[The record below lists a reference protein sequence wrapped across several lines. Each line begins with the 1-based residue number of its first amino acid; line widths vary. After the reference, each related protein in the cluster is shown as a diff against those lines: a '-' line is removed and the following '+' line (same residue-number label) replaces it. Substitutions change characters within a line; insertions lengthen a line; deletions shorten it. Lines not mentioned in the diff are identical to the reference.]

1 MVKKYLIT
9 YFKNIR
15 LKKKT
20 HIIFEN
26 EYLKKLYRDYQLR
39 NYICSS
45 IENLNQ
51 VYKKKNNYS
60 FCKKKAQRY
69 LKEIFPTLNELNNS
83 KLKKKE
89 WEVLMEYFL
98 IISVMNI
105 KIRFDTLK
113 KIIDKKN
120 THIHADDYDFFFE
133 NTDIYRIFQLED
145 VNFNS
150 YVSFLIS
157 KRLKLK
163 ILKSKKKRKIFLFE
177 KFKKKTFFKKI
188 IYFFYNNLLSFLKPI
203 IIFDGYF
210 GKKNSLKVIL
220 KSKFKIL
227 FAYIDY
233 LDFPREIIN
242 FKKDIDS
249 RSKISIKIK
258 DDFDI
263 IYNEFI
269 KNVLPSSFLENFN
282 TYLTANEKKYVNIS
296 KIGTAVHF
304 PANDNFKFA
313 ILNLKRKNKK
323 SFNLQHGAFMGYR
336 VFDPEDYINQKMS
349 DLNLLWHNKN
359 LNIGSQYFSD
369 SKYQFKKFE
378 KKILFF
384 PCHVLFNQE
393 LDAFTKNN
401 HIYLNQFSNLV
412 KLLIIKKNFFLSVK
426 FFPNHKND
434 DFFKKF
440 WKYSFGKNVKILDGN
455 TSYKGSI
462 FKKYDLVIVDD
473 FSTAFYELLYYK
485 KPFIVLNSA
494 PNVNFKKKF
503 WRALND
509 LKKINLWFDDEK
521 LLAKHLDKN
530 FENIILNWDKI
541 INSKYYIKMRK
552 TLFAREKFNDSLFVK
567 KILRL

>member
-1 MVKKYLIT
+1 MIRKYLIS

-15 LKKKT
+15 LKKES

-26 EYLKKLYRDYQLR
+26 EYLKKLYTDYQLR
-39 NYICSS
+39 NYRCSS

-51 VYKKKNNYS
+51 VYKKKINYS
-60 FCKKKAQRY
+60 FCKKKAQKY
-69 LKEIFPTLNELNNS
+69 LGEIFPTLNELNKF
-83 KLKKKE
+83 KLNKRE
-89 WEVLMEYFL
+89 WETLIEYFL
-98 IISVMNI
+98 IISIMNI
-105 KIRFDTLK
+105 KTRFDTLK
-113 KIIDKKN
+113 KIKDRKN
-120 THIHADDYDFFFE
+120 TYVYADNYNFFFE
-133 NTDIYRIFQLED
+133 NTDIYKKFQLENA
-145 VNFNS
+145 NFNS

-157 KRLKLK
+157 KRLNFK
-163 ILKSKKKRKIFLFE
+163 ILKSKNIKKVFLFE
-177 KFKKKTFFKKI
+177 NLKKKTFVKKI
-188 IYFFYNNLLSFLKPI
+188 FYFFYNLLGFFKPI

-233 LDFPREIIN
+233 FDFPAEMIN
-242 FKKDIDS
+242 FKKDLNS

-269 KNVLPSSFLENFN
+269 KNALPSSFLENFN
-282 TYLTANEKKYVNIS
+282 SYLTANEKKYLNIS

-313 ILNLKRKNKK
+313 TLNLKRKNIK

-349 DLNLLWHNKN
+349 NLNLLWHDKK

-369 SKYQFKKFE
+369 SRYEFKKFE

-393 LDAFTKNN
+393 LDTFVKNN
-401 HIYLNQFSNLV
+401 HIYLNQYFDLV
-412 KLLIIKKNFFLSVK
+412 KSLIIKKKFLLSVK
-426 FFPNHKND
+426 FFNHKND
-434 DFFKKF
+434 DFFKKI
-440 WKYSFGKNVKILDGN
+440 WRNYFGKNVKILESN
-455 TSYKGSI
+455 SAYKGNI
-462 FKKYDLVIVDD
+462 FEKHDLVIIDD

-485 KPFIVLNSA
+485 KPFIVLNSS
-494 PNVNFKKKF
+494 PNVNFTKKF
-503 WRALND
+503 WKVIND
-509 LKKINLWFDDEK
+509 LKKINLWFENEK
-521 LLAKHLDKN
+521 QLAKYLDKN
-530 FENIILNWDKI
+530 FENIILNWDKT
-541 INSKYYIKMRK
+541 INSRYYIKLRK
-552 TLFAREKFNDSLFVK
+552 NLFVRENFNDSLFVK
-567 KILRL
+567 KIFEL

>member
-1 MVKKYLIT
+1 MIRKYLIS

-15 LKKKT
+15 LKKES

-26 EYLKKLYRDYQLR
+26 EYLKKLYTDYQLR
-39 NYICSS
+39 NYRCSS

-51 VYKKKNNYS
+51 VYKKKINYS

-69 LKEIFPTLNELNNS
+69 LGEIYPTLNELNKF
-83 KLKKKE
+83 KLNKKE
-89 WEVLMEYFL
+89 WEILMEYFL
-98 IISVMNI
+98 IISIMNI
-105 KIRFDTLK
+105 KTRFDVLK
-113 KIIDKKN
+113 KIKDRKN
-120 THIHADDYDFFFE
+120 TYVYADNYNFFFE
-133 NTDIYRIFQLED
+133 NTDIYKKFQLEN

-157 KRLKLK
+157 KKLNLK
-163 ILKSKKKRKIFLFE
+163 ILKSKKVRKVFLFE
-177 KFKKKTFFKKI
+177 NLKKKTFVKKI
-188 IYFFYNNLLSFLKPI
+188 LYFFYNLLGLFKPI

-233 LDFPREIIN
+233 FDFPAEMIN
-242 FKKDIDS
+242 FKKDLNS

-269 KNVLPSSFLENFN
+269 KNALPSSFLENFN
-282 TYLTANEKKYVNIS
+282 SYLTANEKKYLNIS

-313 ILNLKRKNKK
+313 TLNLKRKNIK

-349 DLNLLWHNKN
+349 DLNLLWHDKK

-369 SKYQFKKFE
+369 SKYEPKKFE

-384 PCHVLFNQE
+384 PCHVLFDQE
-393 LDAFTKNN
+393 LEPYAKNC
-401 HIYLNQFSNLV
+401 HIYLNQYFDLV
-412 KLLIIKKNFFLSVK
+412 KSLIIKKKFLLSVK
-426 FFPNHKND
+426 FFNDKND
-434 DFFKKF
+434 DFFKKI
-440 WKYSFGKNVKILDGN
+440 WRNYFGNNVQILKGN
-455 TSYKGSI
+455 SSYKGSI
-462 FKKYDLVIVDD
+462 FKKYDLVIIDD

-485 KPFIVLNSA
+485 KPFIVLNSS
-494 PNVNFKKKF
+494 PNANFTKKF
-503 WRALND
+503 SKTING
-509 LKKINLWFDDEK
+509 LKKINLWFENEK
-521 LLAKHLDKN
+521 QLAKYLDKN
-530 FENIILNWDKI
+530 FENIILNWDKT
-541 INSKYYIKMRK
+541 INSSYYIKLRK
-552 TLFAREKFNDSLFVK
+552 NLFARENFNDSLFVK
-567 KILRL
+567 KIFEL

>member
-1 MVKKYLIT
+1 MIRKYLVS

-15 LKKKT
+15 LKKKS

-26 EYLKKLYRDYQLR
+26 EYLKKLYRDNQLR
-39 NYICSS
+39 DYRCSS

-51 VYKKKNNYS
+51 IYKKKNNYS
-60 FCKKKAQRY
+60 FYKKKARRY
-69 LKEIFPTLNELNNS
+69 LNEIFPILNEVNNS
-83 KLKKKE
+83 NLKKKE
-89 WEVLMEYFL
+89 WEILIEFFL
-98 IISVMNI
+98 IISIMNI
-105 KIRFDTLK
+105 KTRFDTLK
-113 KIIDKKN
+113 KIKEKKN
-120 THIHADDYDFFFE
+120 TFIHAEDYDFFFE
-133 NTDIYRIFQLED
+133 NSDIYRIFQFED
-145 VNFNS
+145 INFNS

-157 KRLKLK
+157 KKLKLK
-163 ILKSKKKRKIFLFE
+163 ILKSKKRRKIFLFE
-177 KFKKKTFFKKI
+177 KSKKKTFFKRI
-188 IYFFYNNLLSFLKPI
+188 IYFFYNNLLSVLKPI

-210 GKKNSLKVIL
+210 GKKNSLKVMV

-233 LDFPREIIN
+233 LDFPTEIIN
-242 FKKDIDS
+242 LKKDNDS

-282 TYLTANEKKYVNIS
+282 IYLTANEKKYLNIS

-313 ILNLKRKNKK
+313 TLNLKRKKKK
-323 SFNLQHGAFMGYR
+323 SFNLQHGAYMGYR
-336 VFDPEDYINQKMS
+336 VFEAEDYINQKIS

-359 LNIGSQYFSD
+359 INIGSQYFSD
-369 SKYQFKKFE
+369 SKHELKKFE
-378 KKILFF
+378 NKILFF
-384 PCHVLFNQE
+384 PCHVLFNKE
-393 LDAFTKNN
+393 LDALTKSN
-401 HIYLNQFSNLV
+401 HIYLNQFINLV
-412 KLLIIKKNFFLSVK
+412 KLLIVKKKFHLSVK

-434 DFFKKF
+434 EFFKKV
-440 WKYSFGKNVKILDGN
+440 WKNYFGKNVKILDS
-455 TSYKGSI
+455 TISYKGSI
-462 FKKYDLVIVDD
+462 FKNYDLVIVDD

-494 PNVNFKKKF
+494 PNTNFKKKF
-503 WRALND
+503 WKALND
-509 LKKINLWFDDEK
+509 LKKINLWFDNEK
-521 LLAKHLDKN
+521 HLAKHLDKN
-530 FENIILNWDKI
+530 FENIIMNWDKT

-567 KILRL
+567 KIFEL

>member
-1 MVKKYLIT
+1 MIRKYLVS

-15 LKKKT
+15 LKKKS

-26 EYLKKLYRDYQLR
+26 EYLKKLYRDNQLR
-39 NYICSS
+39 DYRCSS

-60 FCKKKAQRY
+60 FYKKKARRY
-69 LKEIFPTLNELNNS
+69 LNEIFPILNEVNNS
-83 KLKKKE
+83 NLKKKE
-89 WEVLMEYFL
+89 WEILIEFFL
-98 IISVMNI
+98 IISIMNI
-105 KIRFDTLK
+105 KTRFDTLK
-113 KIIDKKN
+113 KIKEKKN
-120 THIHADDYDFFFE
+120 TFIHAEDYDFFFE
-133 NTDIYRIFQLED
+133 NSDIYRIFQFED
-145 VNFNS
+145 INFNS

-157 KRLKLK
+157 KKLKLK
-163 ILKSKKKRKIFLFE
+163 ILKSKKRRKIFLFE
-177 KFKKKTFFKKI
+177 KSKKKTFFKRI
-188 IYFFYNNLLSFLKPI
+188 IYFFYNNLLSVLKPI

-210 GKKNSLKVIL
+210 GKKNSLKVMV

-233 LDFPREIIN
+233 LDFPTEIIN
-242 FKKDIDS
+242 LKKDNDS

-282 TYLTANEKKYVNIS
+282 IYLTANEKKYLNIS

-313 ILNLKRKNKK
+313 TLNLKRKKKK
-323 SFNLQHGAFMGYR
+323 SFNLQHGAYMGYR
-336 VFDPEDYINQKMS
+336 VFEAEDYINQKIS

-359 LNIGSQYFSD
+359 INIGSQYFSD
-369 SKYQFKKFE
+369 SKHELKKFE
-378 KKILFF
+378 NKILFF
-384 PCHVLFNQE
+384 PCHVLFNKE
-393 LDAFTKNN
+393 LDALTKSN
-401 HIYLNQFSNLV
+401 HIYLNQFINLV
-412 KLLIIKKNFFLSVK
+412 KLLIVKKKFHLSVK

-434 DFFKKF
+434 EFFKKV
-440 WKYSFGKNVKILDGN
+440 WKNYFGKNVKILDS
-455 TSYKGSI
+455 TISYKGSI
-462 FKKYDLVIVDD
+462 FKNYDLVIVDD

-494 PNVNFKKKF
+494 PNTNFKKKF
-503 WRALND
+503 WKALND
-509 LKKINLWFDDEK
+509 LKKINLWFDNEK
-521 LLAKHLDKN
+521 HLAKHLDKN
-530 FENIILNWDKI
+530 FENIIMNWDKT

-567 KILRL
+567 KIFEL

>member
-9 YFKNIR
+9 YFKNIE

-26 EYLKKLYRDYQLR
+26 EYLKKLYTDFQLR
-39 NYICSS
+39 NYKCSS
-45 IENLNQ
+45 IESLNQ
-51 VYKKKNNYS
+51 VYKKKINYY
-60 FCKKKAQRY
+60 FCLKKAQRY
-69 LKEIFPTLNELNNS
+69 LNEIFPILNALNNI
-83 KLKKKE
+83 KLNKKE
-89 WEVLMEYFL
+89 WEILMEYFL
-98 IISVMNI
+98 IISIMNI
-105 KIRFDTLK
+105 KTRFDTLK
-113 KIIDKKN
+113 KIKDRKN
-120 THIHADDYDFFFE
+120 IYVYADNYNCFIE
-133 NTDIYRIFQLED
+133 NTDIYKKFQLED
-145 VNFNS
+145 FNFNS
-150 YVSFLIS
+150 YINYLIS
-157 KRLKLK
+157 KRLNFRV
-163 ILKSKKKRKIFLFE
+163 LKSKKIRKVFLFE
-177 KFKKKTFFKKI
+177 NLKKKTFVKKI
-188 IYFFYNNLLSFLKPI
+188 LYFFYNLFGFLKPI

-233 LDFPREIIN
+233 FDFPAEMIN
-242 FKKDIDS
+242 FKKDLNS

-269 KNVLPSSFLENFN
+269 KNALPSSFLENFN
-282 TYLTANEKKYVNIS
+282 SYLTANEKKYLNIS

-336 VFDPEDYINQKMS
+336 VFDPEDHINQKMS
-349 DLNLLWHNKN
+349 DLNLLWHNKK

-369 SKYQFKKFE
+369 SKSKYEFKKFE

-401 HIYLNQFSNLV
+401 HIYLNQYFDLV
-412 KLLIIKKNFFLSVK
+412 KSLIIKKKFFLSVK
-426 FFPNHKND
+426 FFNHKND
-434 DFFKKF
+434 DIFKKI
-440 WKYSFGKNVKILDGN
+440 WISYFGKNVKILESDS
-455 TSYKGSI
+455 SYKGSI
-462 FKKYDLVIVDD
+462 FEEYDLVIIDD
-473 FSTAFYELLYYK
+473 FSTAFYELLYHK

-494 PNVNFKKKF
+494 PNVNFTKKF
-503 WRALND
+503 WKPIND
-509 LKKINLWFDDEK
+509 LKKINLWFENEK
-521 LLAKHLDKN
+521 QLAKYLDKN
-530 FENIILNWDKI
+530 FENIILNWDKT
-541 INSKYYIKMRK
+541 INSKYYIKLRK
-552 TLFAREKFNDSLFVK
+552 TLFARENFNDSLFVK
-567 KILRL
+567 KILEL

>member
-1 MVKKYLIT
+1 MIRKYLVS

-15 LKKKT
+15 LKKKS

-26 EYLKKLYRDYQLR
+26 EYLKKLYRDNQLR
-39 NYICSS
+39 DYRCSS

-60 FCKKKAQRY
+60 FYKKKARRY
-69 LKEIFPTLNELNNS
+69 LNEIFPILNEVNNS
-83 KLKKKE
+83 NLKKKE
-89 WEVLMEYFL
+89 WEILIEFFL
-98 IISVMNI
+98 IISIMNI
-105 KIRFDTLK
+105 KTRFDTLK
-113 KIIDKKN
+113 KIKEKKN
-120 THIHADDYDFFFE
+120 TFIHAEDYDFFFE
-133 NTDIYRIFQLED
+133 NSDIYRIFQFED
-145 VNFNS
+145 INFNS

-157 KRLKLK
+157 KKLKLK
-163 ILKSKKKRKIFLFE
+163 ILKSKKRRKIFLFE
-177 KFKKKTFFKKI
+177 KSKKKTFFKKI
-188 IYFFYNNLLSFLKPI
+188 IYFFYNNLLSVLKPI

-210 GKKNSLKVIL
+210 GKKNSLKVMV

-233 LDFPREIIN
+233 LDFPTEIIN
-242 FKKDIDS
+242 LKKDNDS

-282 TYLTANEKKYVNIS
+282 IYLTANEKKYLNIS

-313 ILNLKRKNKK
+313 TLNLKRKKKK
-323 SFNLQHGAFMGYR
+323 SFNLQHGAYMGYR
-336 VFDPEDYINQKMS
+336 VFEAEDYINQKIS

-359 LNIGSQYFSD
+359 INIGSQYFSD
-369 SKYQFKKFE
+369 SKHELKKFE
-378 KKILFF
+378 NKILFF
-384 PCHVLFNQE
+384 PCHVLFNKE
-393 LDAFTKNN
+393 LDALTKSN
-401 HIYLNQFSNLV
+401 HIYLNQFINLV
-412 KLLIIKKNFFLSVK
+412 KLLIVKKKFHLSVK

-434 DFFKKF
+434 EFFKKV
-440 WKYSFGKNVKILDGN
+440 WKNYFGKNVKILDS
-455 TSYKGSI
+455 TISYKGSI
-462 FKKYDLVIVDD
+462 FKNYDLVIVDD

-494 PNVNFKKKF
+494 PNTNFKKKF
-503 WRALND
+503 WKALND
-509 LKKINLWFDDEK
+509 LKKINLWFDNEK
-521 LLAKHLDKN
+521 HLAKHLDKN
-530 FENIILNWDKI
+530 FENIIMNWDKT

-567 KILRL
+567 KIFEL

>member
-1 MVKKYLIT
+1 MIRKYLVT
-9 YFKNIR
+9 YFKNIKF
-15 LKKKT
+15 KKKT

-26 EYLKKLYRDYQLR
+26 EYLKKLYKDHQLRDYR
-39 NYICSS
+39 CSF

-69 LKEIFPTLNELNNS
+69 LNEIFPILNEVNNCN
-83 KLKKKE
+83 LKKKE
-89 WEVLMEYFL
+89 WEILIEYFL
-98 IISVMNI
+98 IISIINI
-105 KIRFDTLK
+105 KTRFDTLK
-113 KIIDKKN
+113 RIKEKKN
-120 THIHADDYDFFFE
+120 IFIHADDYNFFFE
-133 NTDIYRIFQLED
+133 NTDIYRLFQLED
-145 VNFNS
+145 INFNS

-163 ILKSKKKRKIFLFE
+163 ILQSKTKRKVFLFE
-177 KFKKKTFFKKI
+177 KFKKKTFLKKI
-188 IYFFYNNLLSFLKPI
+188 IYFFYDNLLSFLKPI

-210 GKKNSLKVIL
+210 GKKNSLKVMF

-233 LDFPREIIN
+233 FDFPREVIN
-242 FKKDIDS
+242 LKKDINS
-249 RSKISIKIK
+249 RSKISINIK
-258 DDFDI
+258 DDFDV

-282 TYLTANEKKYVNIS
+282 IYLTANKKKCLNIS

-313 ILNLKRKNKK
+313 TLNLKIKNKK

-336 VFDPEDYINQKMS
+336 VFDPEDYINQKIS
-349 DLNLLWHNKN
+349 DLNLLWHDKK

-369 SKYQFKKFE
+369 PINIFKKFE
-378 KKILFF
+378 KKILLF

-401 HIYLNQFSNLV
+401 HIYLNQFLDLV
-412 KLLIIKKNFFLSVK
+412 KMLIIKKNYFLSVK
-426 FFPNHKND
+426 FFPKHKND
-434 DFFKKF
+434 IFFKKI
-440 WKYSFGKNVKILDGN
+440 WKRYFGKSVKILDSSI
-455 TSYKGSI
+455 SYKGSI
-462 FKKYDLVIVDD
+462 FEKYDLVIVDD

-503 WRALND
+503 WVALKD
-509 LKKINLWFDDEK
+509 LKKLNLWFDNENK
-521 LLAKHLDKN
+521 LAKYLDKN
-530 FENIILNWDKI
+530 FENIISNWDKT

-567 KILRL
+567 RILRL

>member
-1 MVKKYLIT
+1 MIRKYLIS

-15 LKKKT
+15 LKKES

-26 EYLKKLYRDYQLR
+26 EYLKKLYRDNQLR
-39 NYICSS
+39 DYRCSS

-60 FCKKKAQRY
+60 FYKKKARRY
-69 LKEIFPTLNELNNS
+69 LNEIFPILNEVNNS
-83 KLKKKE
+83 NLKKKE
-89 WEVLMEYFL
+89 WEILIEFFL
-98 IISVMNI
+98 IISIMNI
-105 KIRFDTLK
+105 KTRFDTLK
-113 KIIDKKN
+113 KIKEKKN
-120 THIHADDYDFFFE
+120 TFIHAEDYDFFFE
-133 NTDIYRIFQLED
+133 NSDIYRIFQFED
-145 VNFNS
+145 INFNS

-157 KRLKLK
+157 KKLKLK
-163 ILKSKKKRKIFLFE
+163 ILKSKKRRKIFLFE
-177 KFKKKTFFKKI
+177 KSKKKTFFKRI
-188 IYFFYNNLLSFLKPI
+188 IYFFYNNLLSVLKPI

-210 GKKNSLKVIL
+210 GKKNSLKVMV

-233 LDFPREIIN
+233 LDFPTEIIN
-242 FKKDIDS
+242 LKKDNDS

-282 TYLTANEKKYVNIS
+282 IYLTANEKKYLNIS

-313 ILNLKRKNKK
+313 TLNLKRKKKK
-323 SFNLQHGAFMGYR
+323 SFNLQHGAYMGYR
-336 VFDPEDYINQKMS
+336 VFEAEDYINQKIS

-359 LNIGSQYFSD
+359 INIGSQYFSD
-369 SKYQFKKFE
+369 SKHELKKFE
-378 KKILFF
+378 NKILFF
-384 PCHVLFNQE
+384 PCHVLFNKE
-393 LDAFTKNN
+393 LDALTKSN
-401 HIYLNQFSNLV
+401 HIYLNQFINLV
-412 KLLIIKKNFFLSVK
+412 KLLIVKKKFHLSVK

-434 DFFKKF
+434 EFFKKV
-440 WKYSFGKNVKILDGN
+440 WKNYFGKNVKILDS
-455 TSYKGSI
+455 TISYKGSI
-462 FKKYDLVIVDD
+462 FKNYDLVIVDD

-494 PNVNFKKKF
+494 PNTNFKKKF
-503 WRALND
+503 WKALND
-509 LKKINLWFDDEK
+509 LKKINLWFDNEK
-521 LLAKHLDKN
+521 HLAKHLDKN
-530 FENIILNWDKI
+530 FENIIMNWDKT

-567 KILRL
+567 KIFEL